1 MEKIDL
7 LNTRKTKLYAESTE
21 LRKKLSE
28 IIDDSS
34 FVELNAYAFGKNEFY
49 GEGTE
54 TLGVLTGYATIDD
67 YPVYI
72 VAQNSKVC
80 NGGLSKANCDKIVSC
95 LEKALGTRTPVLYL
109 LDSQGVQVG
118 EGVAVL
124 EGIAS
129 ILKLSNQLKDC
140 VPQFAVAIGD
150 VLGSTSLLCA
160 NADYT
165 YVLDNSCIAYASP
178 AVISAS
184 NKNNTPK
191 DVIGGSKSSNGVKS
205 FVVKSLNEVKE
216 SVIKV
221 LNILPEISGILVD
234 TDDDLNRS
242 SLILNSKKDAKLIID
257 AVFDKDNFVE
267 LYKGYSDDVIVG
279 IGRVGGI
286 STGAIV
292 FDGGEEGVELNLSNV
307 LKIQNFASYVIDNNL
322 PLLTFVNTKGIKTD
336 LETSSTPVMCE
347 LMNTLYNL
355 SNTARVS
362 VVYGKAIGLGYTAFA
377 SKEFGNVYTYAFSDA
392 KISLFDGEVGTAIEF
407 GTFEKEKLQELK
419 EKYAEM
425 QDVFNSAKLGC
436 VDNIIEP
443 QFVRQYVISALQ
455 TIVR

>member
-21 LRKKLSE
+21 LRKKLFE

-49 GEGTE
+49 SENTE
-54 TLGVLTGYATIDD
+54 SLGVLTGYATIDE
-67 YPVYI
+67 YPVYV

-95 LEKALGTRTPVLYL
+95 LKKALDTLTPVLYL

-129 ILKLSNQLKDC
+129 VLNMSNQLKDS

-150 VLGSTSLLCA
+150 VLGQASLLCA

-165 YVLDNSCIAYASP
+165 YVVDNSCVAYASP

-184 NKNNTPK
+184 NKNNTSK
-191 DVIGGSKSSNGVKS
+191 EVVGGSKSVNGIKT
-205 FVVKSLNEVKE
+205 FAVKSLGEVKN
-216 SVIKV
+216 SIIKV
-221 LNILPEISGILVD
+221 FNILPEISGIVAD

-242 SLILNSKKDAKLIID
+242 SLILNSQKDANLIID
-257 AVFDKDNFVE
+257 AVFDKDDFIE
-267 LYKGYSDDVIVG
+267 LFKGYSDDVIVG

-286 STGAIV
+286 SSGAIV
-292 FDGGEEGVELNLSNV
+292 FNGGEEGVELNLTNV
-307 LKIQNFASYVIDNNL
+307 LKIKNFASFICDNNL
-322 PLLTFVNTKGIKTD
+322 PLLTFVNTKGIKAD
-336 LETSSTPVMCE
+336 LETSSTPVMKE
-347 LMNTLYNL
+347 LMNALYNL

-377 SKEFGNVYTYAFSDA
+377 SKEFGNNYTYAFADA
-392 KISLFDGEVGTAIEF
+392 KISLFDGELGTAIEF
-407 GTFEKEKLQELK
+407 GTFEQGKLSELK

-425 QDVFNSAKLGC
+425 QDVFNAAKLGC